1 MAAETFPIDLRQ
13 LRPLKLDPKL
23 STLTDA
29 QKADLRH
36 NIQLCRDTIVFF
48 TALAGAKGLSG
59 HTGGAYDTVPEMT
72 IIRAFIANG
81 APIVPVFYDEA
92 GHRVATQYLLSVLEG
107 AMPAERLLHYR
118 EFDSGLP
125 GHPEKMLTPGVE
137 FSSGRLGHMWA
148 FCNGVAMA
156 NPGKAVVLLGSDGS
170 QMEGDDAEAARLT
183 VAQQLNIKV
192 LIDDNNVTIA
202 GHPQEY
208 MTGYDLSRTLAGY
221 GLTHRDDHGRGP
233 RRAVRGSRAARFHDT
248 LPRALV
254 IKRPMAPGI
263 DGAEGSPHAHE
274 VLKPETAIGYLEKR
288 GGYEQAIAMLK
299 AAKPDKSP
307 LTFQRLVRRRQE
319 PRRLRQDHQRD
330 PRRHERQPARRERAR
345 SSTTTSRVPAGC
357 TTSARS
363 IRRCSFAA
371 ASWSA
376 ATSRPRPASARSAG
390 RQGIFATFSAF
401 LEMCVSEITMA
412 RLNFSNV
419 LAHFSH
425 SGVDDMA
432 DNTCHFGINS
442 MFADGGLKP
451 GHGEDTTRLY
461 FPVDQHQ
468 FAACVKRI
476 FTDPGLRFV
485 FTTRAP
491 VPDILD
497 KDGKPLYQGK
507 PFEPG
512 KDYIVREAP
521 PGGGYVV
528 AMGETVY
535 RALDAVI
542 DSAGEGR
549 KGGAHQQADA
559 ERGGS
564 GGHEAARE
572 PRPSCSSPRHGTSA
586 PGSAA
591 ASAATCCRPASK
603 GATTTSAPTAKAPA
617 GCGSKWAIRGSIPPE
632 SSKPCRRCSNWIR
645 PPAEFGLQCGL
656 SCNTDENDYHLN
668 SDPHYGRGFCILPQ
682 PRHRSR
688 PRRLRMTATTNS
700 PRLP

>member
-1 MAAETFPIDLRQ
+1 MAAEKFPIDLSK

-23 STLTDA
+23 GTLSDA

-36 NIQLCRDTIVFF
+36 NIQLCRDAIVFF

-59 HTGGAYDTVPEMT
+59 HTGGAYDTVPEVM

-92 GHRVATQYLLSVLEG
+92 GHRVATQYLLSVLTG

-118 EFDSGLP
+118 EFESGLP

-137 FSSGRLGHMWA
+137 FSSGRLGHLWA

-156 NPGKAVVLLGSDGS
+156 NSDKAVVLLGSDGS
-170 QMEGDDAEAARLT
+170 QMEGDNAEAARLT
-183 VAQQLNIKV
+183 VAKQLNIKV

-208 MTGYDLSRTLAGY
+208 MAGYDLSRTLAGY
-221 GLTHRDDHGRGP
+221 GLNIATTMGEDLD
-233 RRAVRGSRAARFHDT
+233 ALYVDLARVFSST
-248 LPRALV
+248 LPHGVV
-254 IKRPMAPGI
+254 IKRLMAAGI
-263 DGAEGSPHAHE
+263 AGAEGSPHAHE
-274 VLKPETAIGYLEKR
+274 VLKTETAIGYLESR

-299 AAKPDKSP
+299 AAGPEKSP
-307 LTFQRLVRRRQE
+307 LSYRGSSGVGKNRDDFGKIINEILDGMSEKQRLASVKVFDNDLEGSCGLHHIRKKHPEVFVRGGIM
-319 PRRLRQDHQRD
+319 
-330 PRRHERQPARRERAR
+330 ERGNY
-345 SSTTTSRVPAGC
+345 S
-357 TTSARS
+357 
-363 IRRCSFAA
+363 AA
-371 ASWSA
+371 AGFGA
-376 ATSRPRPASARSAG
+376 QAG

-401 LEMCVSEITMA
+401 LEMCLSEITMA

-442 MFADGGLKP
+442 MIADGGLTP
-451 GHGEDTTRLY
+451 VHGEDTTRLY

-468 FAACVKRI
+468 FAACIKRI
-476 FTDPGLRFV
+476 FNDPGLRFV

-497 KDGKPLYQGK
+497 AGGKPLYQGK

-512 KDYIVREAP
+512 KDYMVREAP

-528 AMGETVY
+528 AVGETVY

-542 DSAGEGR
+542 GLAEKGVKVGLINKPTLNVVDGEMMQRLAGAPFVLVAEAWNVHTGLGSRFGSYLLQAGFKGRYDHIGTYREGC
-549 KGGAHQQADA
+549 GGLWQQMGHQGLD
-559 ERGGS
+559 
-564 GGHEAARE
+564 
-572 PRPSCSSPRHGTSA
+572 
-586 PGSAA
+586 
-591 ASAATCCRPASK
+591 
-603 GATTTSAPTAKAPA
+603 PA
-617 GCGSKWAIRGSIPPE
+617 GIQKAVQ
-632 SSKPCRRCSNWIR
+632 
-645 PPAEFGLQCGL
+645 ALL
-656 SCNTDENDYHLN
+656 
-668 SDPHYGRGFCILPQ
+668 
-682 PRHRSR
+682 
-688 PRRLRMTATTNS
+688 
-700 PRLP
+700 